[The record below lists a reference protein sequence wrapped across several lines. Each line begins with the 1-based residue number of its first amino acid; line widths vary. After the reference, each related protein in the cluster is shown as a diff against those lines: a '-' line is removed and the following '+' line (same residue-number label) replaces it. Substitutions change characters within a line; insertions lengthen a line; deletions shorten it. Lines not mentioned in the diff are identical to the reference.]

1 VQSDQMTNSMQLNPA
16 QDPGEPFDII
26 TADGRPTGRVKTRA
40 EIHRDGDWHRAIHVW
55 VAGVDDHGRPFLTFQ
70 RRSPQKDTWPARYDA
85 TVGGHY
91 RAGETLTETVR
102 EVEEEIGIIPD
113 LRELRPLGVRVC
125 ANEAQPGIVDREI
138 QDLFLLRDDRPLENF
153 RPNPA
158 ELAALVR
165 FPLGILV
172 PFLAG
177 ERGEIDGES
186 LAPEATGAEP
196 ITARSDD
203 FIPTVDRYFLRVA
216 IAAQQVLRGERYVA
230 V

>member
-1 VQSDQMTNSMQLNPA
+1 MQSGQMTNSVQLEPA
-16 QDPGEPFDII
+16 QDPGEPFDVI
-26 TADGRPTGRVKTRA
+26 TADGKPTGRVKKRA

-55 VAGVDDHGRPFLTFQ
+55 VTGLDDRGVPFLTFQ
-70 RRSPQKDTWPARYDA
+70 RRSPHKDTWPARYDA

-91 RAGETLTETVR
+91 RAGETLAETVR

-113 LRELRPLGVRVC
+113 PRELRPLGVRVC

-138 QDLFLLRDDRPLENF
+138 QDVFLFRDDRPLENF

-165 FPLGILV
+165 FPLVTLV

-177 ERGEIDGES
+177 ESSEIDGES
-186 LAPEATGAEP
+186 LAPEATRAEP
-196 ITARSDD
+196 ITARSED
-203 FIPTVDRYFLRVA
+203 FIPTVDRYFLRIA
-216 IAAQQVLRGERYVA
+216 IAAQHSLRGERYVA

>member
-1 VQSDQMTNSMQLNPA
+1 VRSGQVTNSVQLNSA
-16 QDPGEPFDII
+16 QDPGERFDII

-40 EIHRDGDWHRAIHVW
+40 EVHRDGDWHRAIHVW
-55 VAGVDDHGRPFLTFQ
+55 VAGVDDRGTPFLTFQ
-70 RRSPQKDTWPARYDA
+70 RRSPHKDTWPARYDA

-91 RAGETLTETVR
+91 RAGETLAETVR

-113 LRELRPLGVRVC
+113 LRELRLLGARVC

-138 QDLFLLRDDRPLENF
+138 QDVFLLRDDRPLEIF
-153 RPNPA
+153 RPNSA

-165 FPLGILV
+165 FPLETLL

-177 ERGEIDGES
+177 ETGEIDGES
-186 LAPEATGAEP
+186 LAPDATRAQP
-196 ITARSDD
+196 ITARIED
-203 FIPTVDRYFLRVA
+203 FFPTIDRYFLRVA
-216 IAAQQVLRGERYVA
+216 IAAQQALRGERYVA

>member
-1 VQSDQMTNSMQLNPA
+1 MPSGQMTNSMQLAPA
-16 QDPGEPFDII
+16 QDPGEPFDVI

-55 VAGVDDHGRPFLTFQ
+55 VTGVNDRGAPFLTFQ
-70 RRSPQKDTWPARYDA
+70 RRSPHKDTWPARYDA

-91 RAGETLTETVR
+91 RAGETLAETLR

-113 LRELRPLGVRVC
+113 PRALRSLGVRVC

-138 QDLFLLRDDRPLENF
+138 QDVFLLRDDRHLETF

-165 FPLGILV
+165 FPLQTLL

-177 ERGEIDGES
+177 ECSEIEGAS
-186 LAPEATGAEP
+186 LAPQAARAEP

-216 IAAQQVLRGERYVA
+216 IAALHALRGERYVA